1 MADKNDPIASIKEEN
16 NLNTLEDIHPEDI
29 ARESSDLIEEAQ
41 KDFEIFKKTN
51 PEVEE
56 RSLRIIKGILNRLH
70 SAMTKLN
77 NLKSDDK

>member
-16 NLNTLEDIHPEDI
+16 DLNTFEDIHPEDI

-56 RSLRIIKGILNRLH
+56 RSLRIVKGILNHLH

>member
-16 NLNTLEDIHPEDI
+16 DLNTFEDIHPEDI